1 MSDLHKCTI
10 QDVPYFTTYIGL
22 SNYNKAICKEKKKRK
37 EKWNCIVPIFDVKG
51 VEKKTIGTSPLL

>member
-1 MSDLHKCTI
+1 MIYISVPFKMCLILPLTLVYQITI
-10 QDVPYFTTYIGL
+10 KQFV
-22 SNYNKAICKEKKKRK
+22 KKKRK